1 MNHGDHHRNLAKTP
15 KTPKPKTKTVIFNRT
30 RVVRGNSDGWWI
42 R

>member
-1 MNHGDHHRNLAKTP
+1 MNGNHLAKTTPKTTP
-15 KTPKPKTKTVIFNRT
+15 KTPKTTTVIFNRT

>member
-1 MNHGDHHRNLAKTP
+1 MNGNHLAKTTP
-15 KTPKPKTKTVIFNRT
+15 KTTPKPKTKTVIFNRT